1 MVLTTKEPLSKD
13 ARTLLNGA
21 SRVYI
26 LGGTSAISAKVEEE
40 VKAIASNV
48 TRISG
53 RTRYETSVNIATS
66 SGVKGTYIL
75 TSGTSY
81 PDALSASAL
90 LSKEKSPI
98 LLTAT
103 NALPQEVKNLLA
115 KDSGAKVTVIGG
127 GNVVSKSI
135 ENELTGLGLSV
146 RRISGATRFETSQK
160 VAEELGTV
168 SRVIIASGRD
178 FPDALSASA
187 LAIKEGA
194 PILLSEPTGLPTN
207 IKGFL
212 AGRTSA
218 ISRVTL
224 IGGTTPLSDRV
235 VQDIRESLSDGAPA
249 ERLALKKGRHTVGST
264 IPAGYYD
271 FSSVEGNVVSLYN
284 GSTLLMRETLGV
296 TGVPWL
302 TFPLTSGMTVEL
314 SYDREVVLQP
324 TLNEVRNDRLNTGL
338 WMVGSHLEGGTRGFT
353 SDTGS
358 GSITIYNASGNV
370 ITERNLG
377 SETVRLAI
385 SDGQM
390 ILISGTSGVRLD

>member
-1 MVLTTKEPLSKD
+1 MLLTNPNSLSAE
-13 ARTLLNGA
+13 ARIALTGA
-21 SRVYI
+21 SRVFI
-26 LGGTSAISAKVEEE
+26 LGGEGAISTAVENQ
-40 VKAIASNV
+40 VKAIASGV
-48 TRISG
+48 KRIYDQ
-53 RTRYETSVNIATS
+53 TRYETSVSIATE
-66 SGVKGTYIL
+66 SGYKGSYIL
-75 TSGTSY
+75 TSGSNY
-81 PDALSASAL
+81 PDALSATAL

-98 LLTAT
+98 LLTRT
-103 NALPQEVKNLLA
+103 GDLPLKVKNHLS
-115 KDSGAKVTVIGG
+115 KDAGAFITIIGG
-127 GNVVSKSI
+127 EGVVSRAV
-135 ENELTGLGLSV
+135 ENELKSLGHSV
-146 RRISGATRFETSQK
+146 HRISGFTRFETSQK

-212 AGRTSA
+212 SGRTSA

-235 VQDIRESLSDGAPA
+235 VQDIRESLSDGVPA

-338 WMVGSHLEGGTRGFT
+338 WMVGSHPEGGTRGFT